1 MLSIEEASIIWNLLA
16 TTTKMQILTL
26 LLKLSLVL
34 ALRYDLRNY
43 LQVILKMN
51 TDVYARKWYD

>member
-34 ALRYDLRNY
+34 ALQVWFKE